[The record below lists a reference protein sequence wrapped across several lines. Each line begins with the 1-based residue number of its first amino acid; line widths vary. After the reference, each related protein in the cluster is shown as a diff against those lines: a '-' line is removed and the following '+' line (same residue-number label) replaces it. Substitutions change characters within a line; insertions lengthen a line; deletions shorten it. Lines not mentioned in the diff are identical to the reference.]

1 MRIDWRPSPRA
12 FELDIRAIGLFRIA
26 LGIVVLADQLIRMQ
40 NWGALIGPSGFASK
54 EFTQELEGIWLWS
67 VYWLSDSPVLPYV
80 VEVIRM
86 VATVLLILGIRSR
99 AMALVLFVI
108 VSSVINHNLM
118 PFQGGDRVMSVML
131 FFSVFLPLGGRYS
144 IEALWHG
151 PDEKRTFRSFGSAAY
166 AIQVVLVFFASGML
180 KLDPAWLSN
189 FTAVSMAVHIEIFA
203 TEIARLWRHIDVI
216 GQVLTFIVIWTELL
230 APGIALLPGI
240 WARSIGVGALLM
252 LEAGIW
258 LSLEIG
264 LFPFISVISLIP
276 LFPGVWL
283 DLVLKRRTLRGEEWT
298 FFYDKNC
305 RFCLFTCRLL
315 KAICGVHQ
323 AKIEQAQED
332 PTAAQILREDGSWSV
347 QRQEE
352 DEYSAGWTAVRRLLE
367 ESGRRWITARLPE
380 GERGTVW
387 YRWIGQR
394 RGRFSEIGNAVCGR
408 QRWKNPGKVGETVA
422 AVTISAVV
430 VWNIVIHPE
439 VMKREDL
446 VKHLHPWVSSL
457 NLNQHWNMF
466 APVPYYNDWWLI
478 GMGLDW
484 KGGILN
490 LWSGETMPEELRP
503 PVDGGKY
510 YGSYRLRKSLHL
522 AHRFD
527 KMEDMLGYY
536 CNTGKW
542 QGLAIWTVWR
552 RNLGTS
558 ATTSQPYLK
567 EREWWWKCD
576 GSNEQAVQEFYDE
589 VLYRME
595 MGIELEEPM
604 RGLE

>member
-108 VSSVINHNLM
+108 VSSVINHNLL

-131 FFSVFLPLGGRYS
+131 FFSVFLPAGGTLLNRGPVAWAGRKKNVPELRERRVRDPGSTGVLRIRDAEAGPGMVKQLHRGIDGSS
-144 IEALWHG
+144 ISKSSQ
-151 PDEKRTFRSFGSAAY
+151 PRSS
-166 AIQVVLVFFASGML
+166 
-180 KLDPAWLSN
+180 
-189 FTAVSMAVHIEIFA
+189 
-203 TEIARLWRHIDVI
+203 RLWRHIDVI

-347 QRQEE
+347 QRQE
-352 DEYSAGWTAVRRLLE
+352 
-367 ESGRRWITARLPE
+367 
-380 GERGTVW
+380 RG
-387 YRWIGQR
+387 
-394 RGRFSEIGNAVCGR
+394 
-408 QRWKNPGKVGETVA
+408 
-422 AVTISAVV
+422 
-430 VWNIVIHPE
+430 
-439 VMKREDL
+439 
-446 VKHLHPWVSSL
+446 
-457 NLNQHWNMF
+457 
-466 APVPYYNDWWLI
+466 
-478 GMGLDW
+478 
-484 KGGILN
+484 
-490 LWSGETMPEELRP
+490 
-503 PVDGGKY
+503 
-510 YGSYRLRKSLHL
+510 
-522 AHRFD
+522 
-527 KMEDMLGYY
+527 
-536 CNTGKW
+536 
-542 QGLAIWTVWR
+542 
-552 RNLGTS
+552 
-558 ATTSQPYLK
+558 
-567 EREWWWKCD
+567 
-576 GSNEQAVQEFYDE
+576 
-589 VLYRME
+589 
-595 MGIELEEPM
+595 
-604 RGLE
+604 